1 MPLIYD
7 VNTHPDTV
15 RYYWQIRQRAASI
28 VTSIPRARYYGT
40 NRSILKKGGFSR
52 TESVFSSSFQSS
64 LCIKRETRYVCKIRN
79 CEWEILHMTL
89 SWMETKRN
97 WIFFFNRNR
106 ITSDYIFFFPFWFSV
121 PPRWLLF
128 TFEAVWRREDCL
140 LLVSPPRNCSNM
152 GACNPVLTPTCCKH
166 HGAIVAS
173 GKTLM
178 MFIQLSICPKKEVSE
193 LKKRSCFSLY
203 WKALQSCSTH
213 LTKLGNKMRLWY
225 LIMISTFW
233 TVPTLWTT

>member
-52 TESVFSSSFQSS
+52 TESVFSSFQSS
-64 LCIKRETRYVCKIRN
+64 LCIKRETRYVCEIRN

-97 WIFFFNRNR
+97 WIFFFKRNR
-106 ITSDYIFFFPFWFSV
+106 ITSDSIFFFAFLIFRSAENDYYLHL
-121 PPRWLLF
+121 RQ
-128 TFEAVWRREDCL
+128 FE
-140 LLVSPPRNCSNM
+140 
-152 GACNPVLTPTCCKH
+152 G
-166 HGAIVAS
+166 
-173 GKTLM
+173 GKTVYYWSLPRETV
-178 MFIQLSICPKKEVSE
+178 QLWGRATQFWLQLTVNIME
-193 LKKRSCFSLY
+193 L
-203 WKALQSCSTH
+203 
-213 LTKLGNKMRLWY
+213 
-225 LIMISTFW
+225 
-233 TVPTLWTT
+233 